1 MIIYSEEHMYGDAI
15 FDLPH
20 SQNGH
25 TLPVGTRND
34 YRYDKQIMRVFCFSN
49 LLSHESAYAIVDA
62 VPMKIPENTIGFPI
76 IDLQLQINNRDI
88 NSRLG
93 VYIIKE
99 YTYTKTHQLAL
110 LLNFW
115 SKGGFDIPTEGLEAL
130 KKAIRAFESSDA
142 KKDKLVFRLIEFIP
156 RSQLVITEASTK
168 QVQEFDHK
176 EDIRLNRFKS
186 ILPNK
191 TTDENLTAKKT
202 YYPHFSTFL
211 NGIVTLS
218 LDVKC
223 NNEPAVNT
231 IEISLAGKQDTR
243 GTHWLVIG
251 DVTVPILPRYG
262 SNNDEDTLTVSYK
275 GVETKHFKMDN
286 LSDFNIYDNLD
297 EAYQNRTSSN
307 LKQAKLRLEEDKLV
321 FDNKKLI
328 LEHSKLKSQMRLQ
341 EYTLKIQ
348 YNIELIKLLL
358 SENALKVSENNNIKS
373 YIEGGIKIVVAIEN
387 LVKKFKS

>member
-1 MIIYSEEHMYGDAI
+1 MVYSAESNYGDCI

-20 SQNGH
+20 SVNGN
-25 TLPVGTRND
+25 TLPAGTRND
-34 YRYDKQIMRVFCFSN
+34 YRYNKQIMRVFCFSN
-49 LLSHESAYAIVDA
+49 LLSHETAYSIIDA
-62 VPMKIPENTIGFPI
+62 VPLKIPENTIGFPALDLMLG
-76 IDLQLQINNRDI
+76 IDNRSS
-88 NSRLG
+88 NRLG

-115 SKGGFDIPTEGLEAL
+115 SKGGFDIPHEGLE
-130 KKAIRAFESSDA
+130 KIKHAIREFES
-142 KKDKLVFRLIEFIP
+142 KETKGNTLVFRLVEFVP
-156 RSQLVITEASTK
+156 RDQLVMTHNNPA

-202 YYPHFSTFL
+202 YYPHFSPFL
-211 NGIVTLS
+211 NGLITLS
-218 LDVKC
+218 LDVSY

-231 IEISLAGKQDTR
+231 IEVSLSGKNDTR
-243 GTHWLVIG
+243 GTHWMVIG
-251 DVTVPILPRYG
+251 DITVPIIPRYG
-262 SNNDEDTLTVSYK
+262 SNKNEDYLTVKYR
-275 GVETKHFKMDN
+275 GVETKHYEMNN

-297 EAYQNRTSSN
+297 EAYQNRVSSN

-328 LEHSKLKSQMRLQ
+328 LEHSKLKAQMRLQ

>member
-1 MIIYSEEHMYGDAI
+1 MIVYSEEHMYGDAI

-25 TLPVGTRND
+25 TLPIGVRND
-34 YRYDKQIMRVFCFSN
+34 YRYNKQLMRVFCFSN
-49 LLSHESAYAIVDA
+49 LLPHETAYSIIDAI
-62 VPMKIPENTIGFPI
+62 PLKIPENNIGFGAL
-76 IDLQLQINNRDI
+76 DLQLGINHRND
-88 NSRLG
+88 SRLG

-115 SKGGFDIPTEGLEAL
+115 SKGGFDIPTDTIEVL
-130 KKAIRAFESSDA
+130 KKEIRAFES
-142 KKDKLVFRLIEFIP
+142 KDSKHTTLVFRLVEFIP
-156 RSQLVITEASTK
+156 RCDLVTTEANTK
-168 QVQEFDHK
+168 RVQVFDHS
-176 EDIRLNRFKS
+176 EDIRTNRFKP
-186 ILPNK
+186 INPNE
-191 TTDENLTAKKT
+191 TVDTNLTAKKT
-202 YYPHFSTFL
+202 YYPRYSAFL
-211 NGIVTLS
+211 NGTITLS
-218 LDVKC
+218 LDVNC
-223 NNEPAVNT
+223 NTEPAVNN
-231 IEISLAGKQDTR
+231 IEISLASKNGSR
-243 GTHWLVIG
+243 GTHWMVIG
-251 DVTVPILPRYG
+251 DITVPIIPRYG
-262 SNNDEDTLTVSYK
+262 SSRDEDTLTIGYR

-307 LKQAKLRLEEDKLV
+307 LKQAKLRLEEDRLV

-328 LEHSKLKSQMRLQ
+328 LEHSKLKAQMKLQ

>member
-1 MIIYSEEHMYGDAI
+1 MYGDCI

-20 SQNGH
+20 SQNGN
-25 TLPVGTRND
+25 TLPTGTRND

-49 LLSHESAYAIVDA
+49 LLSHETAYAIIDA
-62 VPMKIPENTIGFPI
+62 VPLKVPENTIGFPALDLMLG
-76 IDLQLQINNRDI
+76 IDNRSS
-88 NSRLG
+88 NRLG
-93 VYIIKE
+93 VYVIKE

-115 SKGGFDIPTEGLEAL
+115 SKGGFDIPAEGLEQL
-130 KKAIRAFESSDA
+130 KNAIRAFES
-142 KKDKLVFRLIEFIP
+142 KETKGDKLVFRLVEFIP
-156 RSQLVITEASTK
+156 RDELVITHHSSV
-168 QVQEFDHK
+168 QVQEFDHS
-176 EDIRLNRFKS
+176 EDIRINRFKS

-191 TTDENLTAKKT
+191 TVDENLTAKKT

-231 IEISLAGKQDTR
+231 IEVSLAGKNNSR
-243 GTHWLVIG
+243 GTHWMVIG
-251 DVTVPILPRYG
+251 DITVPIIPRYG
-262 SNNDEDTLTVSYK
+262 SSRDEDTLTVKYK
-275 GVETKHFKMDN
+275 GLETKHYKMDN

-297 EAYQNRTSSN
+297 EAYQNRISSN

-328 LEHSKLKSQMRLQ
+328 LEHSKLKAQMKLQ